1 MSHQTVLAGHYDYR
15 LVAVSVLFGI
25 LAAFSALD
33 LAGRVT
39 ASRGRA
45 KGVWLTGGAAAM
57 GLGIWSMH
65 YIGMLAYN
73 LPVDVVYDWPTVL
86 VSLLAAM
93 GASAVALFVASRN
106 VVRLPQALLGGL
118 FMGAAI
124 SAMHYIG
131 MEAMRLPAMC
141 HYSLAWVALSVV
153 LSIAIS
159 SVALWLT
166 FHLRE
171 RTGAP
176 AWRKPAGAIAMGLA
190 IPIMHY
196 TGMAAVT
203 FVPMRALPDFTDS
216 IAVSA
221 LGIAGII
228 VVTFTTMGLTILT
241 SLIDRRF
248 SAQSLELSL
257 SGQRFRQLVESAQVI
272 LWRRSVESN
281 YFSFVNKEAEQ
292 LLGFPAECW
301 LASGDFFL
309 DHVHPED
316 REMVQALSTAASE
329 NGQIMCFEHRML
341 SADNRVIWMRT
352 SFRLVIGEG
361 SAKELVGVM
370 TDVTVRKEAQEAAE
384 AANRAK
390 SEFLA
395 SMSHEIRTPMN
406 GIVGMIELTLD
417 SDLTP
422 DQRDDLN
429 TAKTAAES
437 LLTVI
442 NDILDFSKIEAGK
455 LELSVAPFEPRE
467 TIEETMKALAFQAH
481 AKGLELLCDIK
492 PDMPACAQG
501 DSSRLRQII
510 VNLVG
515 NAIKFTP
522 RGQVE
527 LEVGL
532 EATNGDRLTVHFVVS
547 DTGIGIAPEKQKLIF
562 QPFSQADS
570 SMTRRFGGT
579 GLGLSIS
586 TRLVEAMAGRIWLES
601 DPGVGSK
608 FHFNV
613 VLTRAEGES
622 ERSED
627 KTPVAGASVLVVDDN
642 ATNRRILTET
652 FSSWRMNPVQASG
665 AEEAVSLLR
674 QARESGCPFD
684 LVVTDLQMPDMDGL
698 ELAYCI
704 QRTLSLPGLGI
715 IVLTSREKG
724 GDLQRCRDLDI
735 SSFLTKPVRRRELRA
750 AVERALQDRTFVA
763 TPHCHANA
771 PK

>member
-39 ASRGRA
+39 ASRGRVR
-45 KGVWLTGGAAAM
+45 GVWLTGGAAAM

-73 LPVDVVYDWPTVL
+73 LPVDVLYDWPTVL
-86 VSLLAAM
+86 VSLFAAM
-93 GASAVALFVASRN
+93 AASAVALFVASRD
-106 VVRLPQALLGGL
+106 VVRFPQVLLGGL
-118 FMGAAI
+118 FMGTAI

-141 HYSLAWVALSVV
+141 HYSPAWVGLSVALSF
-153 LSIAIS
+153 AIS
-159 SVALWLT
+159 AVALWLT
-166 FHLRE
+166 FRLRE
-171 RTGAP
+171 RAGVP
-176 AWRKPAGAIAMGLA
+176 AWRKTAGAIAMGLA

-203 FVPMRALPDFTDS
+203 FVPMQALPDFTHS

-241 SLIDRRF
+241 SLIDKRF
-248 SAQSLELSL
+248 SAQSLELTL

-272 LWRRSVESN
+272 LWRRSCATN
-281 YFSFVNKEAEQ
+281 CFSFVNKEAEQ

-316 REMVQALSTAASE
+316 REMVQAFSTAAYE
-329 NGQIMCFEHRML
+329 HGQVICFEHRML
-341 SADNRVIWMRT
+341 SAANRVIWMRT

-370 TDVTVRKEAQEAAE
+370 TDVTVRKEAQDAAE
-384 AANRAK
+384 AASRAK

-406 GIVGMIELTLD
+406 GIIGMIELTLD
-417 SDLTP
+417 SDLTAG
-422 DQRDDLN
+422 QRDDLN
-429 TAKTAAES
+429 TAKMSAES

-455 LELSVAPFEPRE
+455 LELSVAPFDLRE
-467 TIEETMKALAFQAH
+467 TIEETMKALAFQAY
-481 AKGLELLCDIK
+481 AKGLELLCDVK
-492 PDMPACAQG
+492 PDLPACAQG
-501 DSSRLRQII
+501 DSSRLRQVI

-515 NAIKFTP
+515 NAIKFTA

-527 LEVGL
+527 LEVEL
-532 EATNGDRLTVHFVVS
+532 DSRTGDQLTVHFVVS

-562 QPFSQADS
+562 KPFSQADS
-570 SMTRRFGGT
+570 STTRRFGGT

-586 TRLVEAMAGRIWLES
+586 TRLVEAMGGKIWLES
-601 DPGVGSK
+601 EPGVGSK
-608 FHFNV
+608 FHFTV
-613 VLTRAEGES
+613 VLANAVQDS
-622 ERSED
+622 EPAED
-627 KTPVAGASVLVVDDN
+627 KSPLAAASVLVVDDN
-642 ATNRRILTET
+642 AANRRILTET
-652 FSSWRMNPVQASG
+652 FSSWHMNPVQASG
-665 AEEAVSLLR
+665 AEEAVGLLR
-674 QARESGCPFD
+674 RALGNGCPFD

-698 ELAYCI
+698 ELVECI
-704 QRTLSLPGLGI
+704 QRTLSLPDLGI

-724 GDLQRCRDLDI
+724 GDLQSCRDLGI
-735 SSFLTKPVRRRELRA
+735 SSCLTKPVRRKELRA
-750 AVERALQDRTFVA
+750 AVERALQGRAAVA
-763 TPHCHANA
+763 TPLRL
-771 PK
+771 PGVR